1 MTTQKTCVGAPSR
14 EPVTWSSIDWGK
26 CRREVRKLQ
35 VRIAKATREGRHNKV
50 KSLQW
55 LLTHSFSGKALAVRR
70 VTENQGGNTPGV
82 DRVRWS
88 TPNAKFQAILSL
100 RRHGYRSLPL
110 RRIHI
115 PKSNGKTRPLG
126 IPTMKDRTMQALY
139 LLALE
144 PVAETTADRRSFG
157 FRAGRCTADAME
169 QCFLSLA
176 RKCSAQWVLEGDI
189 KGCFDNISHNWLL
202 NHIPMDRTILR
213 MWLKAGYIENQ
224 RFFPVEAGTPQG
236 GIISPTL
243 ANMALDG
250 LDAILETHF
259 GKERTTARKKVK
271 VNYIRYAD
279 DFIITGVSKEIL
291 ENEVVPLVEKFM
303 LERGLT
309 LSPEKT
315 RIIHINDG
323 FDFLGQNIR
332 KYGNKLLIKPSKANT
347 TDFLAKVRS
356 TIKGNKATSQRK
368 LIWLLNPMIRG
379 WANYHQ
385 HVVSKKTFYRVD
397 SEIWITLWQW
407 CKRRHPQKGR
417 RWIKHRY
424 FHSVKGRNWVFTA
437 KAASALTRQP
447 LCLRKASDTRIWR
460 HRAIKL
466 DACLFDPEWEMYFED
481 RFALRMQ
488 YSLKGRKKL
497 LNILLEQNGKCP
509 VCCETITQDTGW
521 KIHYLIQRVDGGSDR
536 NTNLVMVHPGCH
548 HQIHT
553 NTLKVVEPA
562 HESGL

>member
-1 MTTQKTCVGAPSR
+1 MTTQKACVGAPSR
-14 EPVTWSSIDWGK
+14 EPVTWPSIDWGK

-70 VTENQGGNTPGV
+70 VTENQGGKTPGV
-82 DRVRWS
+82 DRIRWS
-88 TPNAKFQAILSL
+88 TPNAKSQAILSL
-100 RRHGYRSLPL
+100 RRHGYCSQPL

-126 IPTMKDRTMQALY
+126 IPTMKDRAMQALY

-157 FRAGRCTADAME
+157 FRAGRCTADAIG

-176 RKCSAQWVLEGDI
+176 KKNSAQWVLEGDI
-189 KGCFDNISHNWLL
+189 KGCFDNISHHWLL

-250 LDAILETHF
+250 LDVILETHF

-291 ENEVVPLVEKFM
+291 EDEVVPLVEKFM
-303 LERGLT
+303 QERGLT

-332 KYGNKLLIKPSKANT
+332 KYGNKLFIKPSKANT
-347 TDFLAKVRS
+347 ADFLAKVRS
-356 TIKGNKATSQRK
+356 TIKGNKTTSQRK

-385 HVVSKKTFYRVD
+385 HIVSKKTFYRVD
-397 SEIWITLWQW
+397 SEIWLTLWQW

-417 RWIKHRY
+417 RWVKHRY
-424 FHSVKGRNWVFTA
+424 FHSVKGRNWVFTV
-437 KAASALTRQP
+437 KAASVLTRQP
-447 LCLRKASDTRIWR
+447 LCLRKASDTQIRR

-466 DACLFDPEWEMYFED
+466 DACLFDPEWEMYFEE

-488 YSLKGRKKL
+488 HSLKGRKKL
-497 LNILLEQNGKCP
+497 LNIFLEQNGKCP
-509 VCCETITQDTGW
+509 VCCEAITQDTGW
-521 KIHYLIQRVDGGSDR
+521 RIHYLIQHVVGGSDR
-536 NTNLVMVHPGCH
+536 NTNLVMVHPDCH
-548 HQIHT
+548 HQIHA
-553 NTLKVVEPA
+553 NTLKSVEPV
-562 HESGL
+562 HENGL